1 MIKVYVVEDRGH
13 LLDDIVYSLRGQ
25 GHDCRG
31 VHNVQKLEAL
41 IEQELPDIV
50 ILDWTLSGDD
60 GLSIARKLRKNKITK
75 QIGIIFLTAR
85 SSLHERLIALELVD
99 SYQVKPVDYRELGA
113 IIASIY
119 RRLGVSEAQ
128 HIPEISWRLHE
139 KSHELHAP
147 SGHVLKL
154 SFREYQLIAKL
165 AENNLLT
172 VSSQTIVE
180 LWGEEWAGYEKNR
193 LELVLSRLR
202 KKIMAVDP
210 LISNP
215 IQAVRNLGYSLQIPI
230 KVIKHSKFAS
240 LINHYS
246 YPTSLPEV
254 ALTLGRDKYLSLG
267 NQVCELSKQAVMITD
282 KDKNIIRVNAAFCEA
297 TGYQIESILGCNPR
311 VLSSGKHDPN
321 FYQAMWQ
328 QIDKHDTWSGE
339 IYNRRK
345 NGEVYLQSI
354 CINALCNLKG
364 EVENYLALFSDI
376 TEERE
381 HIEYLKE
388 LSGRDSLTG
397 LPNRRFLERK
407 FYELL
412 VLSKRNKAKFGV
424 LFIGLNKFKPIN
436 DQYGHAYGD
445 ILLQMIAARIEF
457 TAREVDCV
465 IRLGGDEF
473 IVLMVN
479 VEHQNSSQTLVDRL
493 KAIIAKPL
501 GIDDVVL
508 QVTASIGI
516 AVYPDDGEGGLDE
529 LHQIA
534 DARRYQ
540 DKG

>member
-1 MIKVYVVEDRGH
+1 
-13 LLDDIVYSLRGQ
+13 
-25 GHDCRG
+25 
-31 VHNVQKLEAL
+31 
-41 IEQELPDIV
+41 
-50 ILDWTLSGDD
+50 
-60 GLSIARKLRKNKITK
+60 
-75 QIGIIFLTAR
+75 
-85 SSLHERLIALELVD
+85 
-99 SYQVKPVDYRELGA
+99 
-113 IIASIY
+113 
-119 RRLGVSEAQ
+119 
-128 HIPEISWRLHE
+128 
-139 KSHELHAP
+139 
-147 SGHVLKL
+147 
-154 SFREYQLIAKL
+154 
-165 AENNLLT
+165 
-172 VSSQTIVE
+172 
-180 LWGEEWAGYEKNR
+180 
-193 LELVLSRLR
+193 
-202 KKIMAVDP
+202 
-210 LISNP
+210 
-215 IQAVRNLGYSLQIPI
+215 
-230 KVIKHSKFAS
+230 
-240 LINHYS
+240 
-246 YPTSLPEV
+246 
-254 ALTLGRDKYLSLG
+254 
-267 NQVCELSKQAVMITD
+267 
-282 KDKNIIRVNAAFCEA
+282 
-297 TGYQIESILGCNPR
+297 
-311 VLSSGKHDPN
+311 
-321 FYQAMWQ
+321 
-328 QIDKHDTWSGE
+328 
-339 IYNRRK
+339 
-345 NGEVYLQSI
+345 VYLQSI
-354 CINALCNLKG
+354 CINALRNLKG

-412 VLSKRNKAKFGV
+412 ALSKRNNAKFGV

-534 DARRYQ
+534 DARMYQ